1 MTAGKAQVCMFKTR
15 PLGCPFAQHRVENA
29 RPQFFGLNRRRS
41 FFADPNH
48 LVAAFAARGIHDKF
62 LAVSLRP
69 LAARRM
75 NSLPFTDRTIAAK
88 ATIGKHDRK
97 A

>member
-1 MTAGKAQVCMFKTR
+1 
-15 PLGCPFAQHRVENA
+15 
-29 RPQFFGLNRRRS
+29 
-41 FFADPNH
+41 
-48 LVAAFAARGIHDKF
+48 
-62 LAVSLRP
+62 VSLRP